1 MNMFSYCCRFDW
13 EDKLLEKTIRS
24 EIMMETYLKNMN
36 NAMESIAGLKDDY
49 KDIKVNI
56 DNAIGEYRA
65 LIDQQNQRIDQVH
78 VIKEPTIAFNV
89 RDAKDLSPQKNEIIQ
104 FKTIL
109 LNAGGGFDE
118 TTGIF
123 TSPVNG
129 TFIFSMQVSTNNAKW
144 GVLQLVCDTID
155 NEILRIA
162 HYNPDVHSTTTSGTV
177 AHALS
182 QGQMVWVQS
191 LSNSGSTQTLRESV
205 SYGTNQFS
213 GVLVH

>member
-1 MNMFSYCCRFDW
+1 
-13 EDKLLEKTIRS
+13 
-24 EIMMETYLKNMN
+24 METYLKNMN
-36 NAMESIAGLKDDY
+36 NAMESIAGLIDDY
-49 KDIKVNI
+49 KDIIVNI

-89 RDAKDLSPQKNEIIQ
+89 RDAKNLSPQKNEIIQ

-129 TFIFSMQVSTNNAKW
+129 TFIFSVQVATKYKKF
-144 GVLQLVCDTID
+144 GVFQLVSDTID

-162 HYNPDVHSTTTSGTV
+162 HYNGNADETTTSGTV
-177 AHALS
+177 AYVLF
-182 QGQMVWVQS
+182 QGQRVWVQS
-191 LSNSGSTQTLRESV
+191 LYNYGSTQTLDEHA

>member
-49 KDIKVNI
+49 KDVKSNI
-56 DNAIGEYRA
+56 DKALAEYRTV
-65 LIDQQNQRIDQVH
+65 IDQQKQQIDGELS
-78 VIKEPTIAFNV
+78 KPTIAFNV
-89 RDAKDLSPQKNEIIQ
+89 RDAKNLSPQKNEIIQ
-104 FKTIL
+104 FKTIV

-129 TFIFSMQVSTNNAKW
+129 VFIFSIQVATRYQKW
-144 GVLQLVCDTID
+144 GVFQLVCDISD
-155 NEILRIA
+155 NEILRVA
-162 HYNPDVHSTTTSGTV
+162 HYNQNAHKTTTSGTV
-177 AHALS
+177 AQVLS
-182 QGQMVWVQS
+182 QGQRVWVQFQY
-191 LSNSGSTQTLRESV
+191 NSGSTQTLDEHA

>member
-1 MNMFSYCCRFDW
+1 MAEYVKS
-13 EDKLLEKTIRS
+13 
-24 EIMMETYLKNMN
+24 MN
-36 NAMESIAGLKDDY
+36 NAMESIAALKDDY
-49 KDIKVNI
+49 KGIKSNT
-56 DNAIGEYRA
+56 DKALAEYRT

-89 RDAKDLSPQKNEIIQ
+89 RDAKDLSPQKNEVIQ

-129 TFIFSMQVSTNNAKW
+129 TFMFSIQVATDSRQW
-144 GVLQLVCDTID
+144 GRFQLVCDTSD
-155 NEILRIA
+155 NVILSIA
-162 HYNPDVHSTTTSGTV
+162 HYNADADFTSTSGTV
-177 AHALS
+177 AHVLS
-182 QGQMVWVQS
+182 QGQRVWVQFQF
-191 LSNSGSTQTLRESV
+191 NSGSTKSLDENACC
-205 SYGTNQFS
+205 GTNQYS